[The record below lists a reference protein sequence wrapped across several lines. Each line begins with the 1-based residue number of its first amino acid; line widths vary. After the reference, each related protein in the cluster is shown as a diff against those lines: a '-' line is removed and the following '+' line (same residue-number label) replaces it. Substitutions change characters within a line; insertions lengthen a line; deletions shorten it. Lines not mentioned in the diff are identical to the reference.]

1 VFALLWTV
9 ADYYRPS
16 RKQGTT
22 VMIQRSGVSS
32 FWQGFTCVFVLIVLT
47 GCHDSSPV
55 AAPTN
60 VGAAAVSEESHS
72 TSVESDA
79 VAASPQEEAAE
90 IEVASPSEQVAQAA
104 PAHSEAAPT
113 PKETP
118 QKIPPKPV
126 APPQSPNATKK
137 PKVALSVPD
146 PPEYVFEPQVLMSQQ
161 DMDTCLIK
169 TGDPFPDAQLSDRE
183 GQEHSLKELLGEKL
197 TVIVFW
203 SNANRLGRE
212 QIQRLDAEIVVPFEK
227 SGLNVVAIN
236 ISDSAEQIS
245 EAFPADRKVGFTIL
259 LDLDATLFSKVA
271 TQRHPRTYLLDAK
284 GNILWYDI
292 EYSRST
298 VRELVNAIHVNLG
311 NYKFGES

>member
-1 VFALLWTV
+1 
-9 ADYYRPS
+9 
-16 RKQGTT
+16 
-22 VMIQRSGVSS
+22 MIQRSDVSS
-32 FWQGFTCVFVLIVLT
+32 YWQGFTCVFALMVLT
-47 GCHDSSPV
+47 GCHDSTPV
-55 AAPTN
+55 AAPSN
-60 VGAAAVSEESHS
+60 VGAPAVSERPHS
-72 TSVESDA
+72 ASVESDT
-79 VAASPQEEAAE
+79 VAARPQEEPAE
-90 IEVASPSEQVAQAA
+90 IEMASPSEQVSQAE
-104 PAHSEAAPT
+104 PAHSEVAPA

-118 QKIPPKPV
+118 QKIAPKPV

-236 ISDSAEQIS
+236 ISDSAEQINKL
-245 EAFPADRKVGFTIL
+245 FPAGHKVGFTIL
-259 LDLDATLFSKVA
+259 LDPDAALFSKVA

-284 GNILWYDI
+284 GNVLWYDI

-311 NYKFGES
+311 NYKFDQS